1 MAAEK
6 EEFPR
11 LLTLR
16 AIGDERG
23 WLTPVEAGKDI
34 PFEVRRVYFIY
45 GTQDAIRR
53 GLHAH
58 RDLEQ
63 VAVCVAGS
71 CAFLLDDGHHRREVL
86 LDSPTK
92 GLYIG
97 SMVWR
102 EMFNFSSDC
111 VLMVLA
117 SRLYDE
123 ADYIRDYADF
133 LKLARQEAI

>member
-1 MAAEK
+1 MAAENMG
-6 EEFPR
+6 FPH
-11 LLTLR
+11 LVTLR
-16 AIGDERG
+16 AIGDTRG
-23 WLTPVEAGKDI
+23 WLTPVETGKDI
-34 PFEVRRVYFIY
+34 PFDVRRVYFIY
-45 GTQDAIRR
+45 GTKAGIRR

-71 CAFLLDDGHHRREVL
+71 CTFRLDDGESNCEVL
-86 LDSPTK
+86 LDSPSK

-97 SMVWR
+97 SMIWR
-102 EMFNFSSDC
+102 EMYNFSEDC

-123 ADYIRDYADF
+123 SDYIRDYADF
-133 LKLARQEAI
+133 LKLAKEKDL